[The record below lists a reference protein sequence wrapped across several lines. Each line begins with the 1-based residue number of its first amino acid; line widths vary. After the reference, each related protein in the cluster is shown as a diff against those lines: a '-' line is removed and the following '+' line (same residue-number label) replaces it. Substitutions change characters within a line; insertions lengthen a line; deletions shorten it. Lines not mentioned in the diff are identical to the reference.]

1 MLVLFTLY
9 PLGVLIPM
17 FVAFL
22 TSRRRDSRWLKGH
35 VVLVNVLIMGKT
47 IIHIIQG
54 FDALNQLPPRPFVS
68 LRLSIVEAPVLKI
81 L

>member
-1 MLVLFTLY
+1 M
-9 PLGVLIPM
+9 I
-17 FVAFL
+17 VAFL
-22 TSRRRDSRWLKGH
+22 TSKRSDSKWLKGY
-35 VVLVNVLIMGKT
+35 VVLVNALIMAKT

-68 LRLSIVEAPVLKI
+68 FYLTNAETPALKT